1 MHNCAL
7 QTGRTALMVASH
19 DGHDKVVNEL
29 LQANADVNLC
39 DKVCFSYINTVYESI
54 LAALYIVIYSGIQ
67 TVMCLQIQNL
77 MWLLFRKK

>member
-1 MHNCAL
+1 MSNIILLCSFLTLREYVSCFVYPL

-39 DKVCFSYINTVYESI
+39 DKVCLCI
-54 LAALYIVIYSGIQ
+54 LYRSSTLTLCSSLCNSKI
-67 TVMCLQIQNL
+67 
-77 MWLLFRKK
+77 